1 MASNTLKTRII
12 LNNKTNAEWTS
23 DAYKTF
29 VPLKG
34 EICIYSDLRKI
45 KIGDGTFLNVS
56 KSGISVSQKAGK
68 TTINSRGTTTI
79 NLGNGVTYRT
89 SNKKKKK

>member
-1 MASNTLKTRII
+1 MLYYSHILVIKFFYAKRECSTLI
-12 LNNKTNAEWTS
+12 
-23 DAYKTF
+23 F
-29 VPLKG
+29 LKG
-34 EICIYSDLRKI
+34 DITVGISYRKRI

-56 KSGISVSQKAGK
+56 KSGISVSQKIGK

>member
-1 MASNTLKTRII
+1 MGIS
-12 LNNKTNAEWTS
+12 
-23 DAYKTF
+23 Y
-29 VPLKG
+29 
-34 EICIYSDLRKI
+34 RKRI

-56 KSGISVSQKAGK
+56 KSGISVSRKVGK

>member
-1 MASNTLKTRII
+1 MGIS
-12 LNNKTNAEWTS
+12 
-23 DAYKTF
+23 Y
-29 VPLKG
+29 
-34 EICIYSDLRKI
+34 RKRI

-56 KSGISVSQKAGK
+56 KSGISVSQKVGK
-68 TTINSRGTTTI
+68 ITINSRGTTTI